1 MNVVRS
7 ITGIFQDSPT
17 SGLDRVKLISGFTI
31 GTTGLLL
38 NAAVFIFV
46 LPLMMDP
53 DDYMFRQ
60 LTENLEFGQ
69 LLALILLGGATI
81 MATLVIPLRMLTVFW
96 GPRTGNYFDQ
106 IVLSGIT
113 PLRYMI
119 GKATSQNLFLA
130 LILFLL
136 LPWLALSLTLGGV
149 DPLTFLAGVFLVWL
163 YCIALSLVTLW
174 TSLFLNELLAA
185 LTVIFVAGIFC
196 GLGLIPM
203 PTQTFVVTPFPALI
217 HPVYSA
223 MSVTDSELGQSF
235 LSVFCSSAAAMAVV
249 IVVAMGG
256 ISMGPLFGIIQDN
269 STFGEVVCKGDAKR
283 KRRFRFRMHIQRPS
297 ELSFFYENRSMAFRN
312 WEGLIRWGST
322 LGGLLI
328 LSCGSWA
335 LFAWF
340 MAKYVVI
347 QQGGSR
353 YWVDTVHAFNLTIHG
368 FSMAF
373 AIPLFSHGRNTT
385 YFRIPF
391 VAGKRVEISRLDTTG
406 FILFLLVS
414 TACCIGIPF
423 WLDVY
428 AAGPAGNSVFNGSSL
443 WRRGN
448 PIDLVQVCVEGAA
461 VISVAAVT
469 IYTLHRMLCLRVWL
483 RTSSLLSA
491 GVLYFALICMAPL
504 FLGAFCL
511 EFHELRNVRFLQDW
525 APTFAAISP
534 FTVFMYLFRQLGSR
548 FPDQLS
554 TLPFY
559 IAHVVLI
566 IAGLAGVRYYGRQL
580 RSSYL
585 PDGCEE
591 ADL

>member
-1 MNVVRS
+1 MNAFSS

-38 NAAVFIFV
+38 NAAVFLFV
-46 LPLMMDP
+46 LPLMVDP
-53 DDYMFRQ
+53 DDYSFRQ

-81 MATLVIPLRMLTVFW
+81 MATLVIPFRLLTVFW

-113 PLRYMI
+113 PLRYVI

-149 DPLTFLAGVFLVWL
+149 DPLTFFAGLFLVWL
-163 YCIALSLVTLW
+163 YCIALALVTLW
-174 TSLFLNELLAA
+174 TALFLNELFAA
-185 LTVIFVAGIFC
+185 LVVICVAGFFC
-196 GLGLIPM
+196 GMGLIPM
-203 PTQTFVVTPFPALI
+203 PIQSFVVTPFPALI

-223 MSVTDSELGQSF
+223 MSVTDADSGQSF
-235 LSVFCSSAAAMAVV
+235 LSVFLTTTGAISTV
-249 IVVAMGG
+249 IVVAMCG
-256 ISMGPLFGIIQDN
+256 ISIGPLFGIIQDN

-312 WEGLIRWGST
+312 WEGLIRWGFT
-322 LGGLLI
+322 FGGLLS
-328 LSCGSWA
+328 LSCGTFA
-335 LFAWF
+335 LFTWF
-340 MAKYVVI
+340 MAHYVVI
-347 QQGGSR
+347 QQSNSQF
-353 YWVDTVHAFNLTIHG
+353 WVDEVHAFNLTIHG

-373 AIPLFSHGRNTT
+373 AILLFSHGRNTT

-391 VAGKRVEISRLDTTG
+391 VAGKRVEVSRLDTAG
-406 FILFLLVS
+406 FVLFLLVS
-414 TACCIGIPF
+414 TACCISVPF

-428 AAGPAGNSVFNGSSL
+428 AAGPAGNTLFGGVRYGSRSV
-443 WRRGN
+443 
-448 PIDLVQVCVEGAA
+448 PVDLLQVCVEGAA

-469 IYTLHRMLCLRVWL
+469 IYVFHRMLCLRMWI
-483 RTSSLLSA
+483 RSASLMSA
-491 GVLYFALICMAPL
+491 GVLYFVLIGMAPL
-504 FLGAFCL
+504 LLGAFCL

-525 APTFAAISP
+525 APTLAAISP
-534 FTVFMYLFRQLGSR
+534 FTVMMHLFRELGSR
-548 FPDQLS
+548 FPDDLS

-559 IAHVVLI
+559 VVHAMLFV
-566 IAGLAGVRYYGRQL
+566 AGLLGARYYGRQL
-580 RSSYL
+580 RPSYL
-585 PDGCEE
+585 PDGSGEPDE
-591 ADL
+591 

>member
-7 ITGIFQDSPT
+7 ITSIFQDSPT
-17 SGLDRVKLISGFTI
+17 SGLDRAKLVSGFTI

-46 LPLMMDP
+46 LPLMADP
-53 DDYMFRQ
+53 NDYSLRQ
-60 LTENLEFGQ
+60 ISEGLEFGQ

-149 DPLTFLAGVFLVWL
+149 DPLTFFAGVFLVWL

-185 LTVIFVAGIFC
+185 VAVIFVAGVFC
-196 GLGLIPM
+196 GLGLTPL
-203 PTQTFVVTPFPALI
+203 PTQMFVVTPFPALI

-235 LSVFCSSAAAMAVV
+235 LSVFCSSAVAMAVV
-249 IVVAMGG
+249 IIVAMCGV
-256 ISMGPLFGIIQDN
+256 SMGPLFGIIQDN

-312 WEGLIRWGST
+312 WEGLIRWGFT
-322 LGGLLI
+322 LGGLLV
-328 LSCGSWA
+328 LSCGA
-335 LFAWF
+335 FTLFAWF
-340 MAKYVVI
+340 MGSYVVI
-347 QQGGSR
+347 NQGA
-353 YWVDTVHAFNLTIHG
+353 YWIDDLHGMNLTIHG

-373 AIPLFSHGRNTT
+373 ALLLFSHGRNTT
-385 YFRIPF
+385 YLRIPF
-391 VAGKRVEISRLDTTG
+391 VAGKRVEVSRLDTTA
-406 FILFLLVS
+406 FLLFLLAS
-414 TACCIGIPF
+414 SACCIAVPF
-423 WLDVY
+423 ILDVY
-428 AAGPAGNSVFNGSSL
+428 AAGPAGNSVFHDSDRGFRGS
-443 WRRGN
+443 
-448 PIDLVQVCVEGAA
+448 PIDYVQVCLGGAW
-461 VISVAAVT
+461 VMSVSAVT
-469 IYTLHRMLCLRVWL
+469 IYAFHRMLCLRMWL
-483 RTSSLLSA
+483 RSGSLALAAGLYFVLVCIGPLLLS
-491 GVLYFALICMAPL
+491 
-504 FLGAFCL
+504 AFCL
-511 EFHELRNVRFLQDW
+511 EFHELRDVVILQNW
-525 APTFAAISP
+525 APSFAMLSP
-534 FTVFMYLFRQLGSR
+534 LTVMMYLFRGLGSR
-548 FPDQLS
+548 FPEYLS
-554 TLPFY
+554 SLPFY
-559 IAHVVLI
+559 ILHLLLV
-566 IAGLAGVRYYGRQL
+566 AGALLGTRLYGRQL

-585 PDGCEE
+585 PDRCEE
-591 ADL
+591 ADE